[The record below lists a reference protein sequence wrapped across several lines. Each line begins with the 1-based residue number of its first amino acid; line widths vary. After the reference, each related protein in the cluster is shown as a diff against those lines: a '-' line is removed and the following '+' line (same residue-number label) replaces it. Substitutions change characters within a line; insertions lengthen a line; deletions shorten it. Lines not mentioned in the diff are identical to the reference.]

1 MDVFL
6 FYSPFEMISVS
17 KSAHPESA
25 RVSPAFNGARNTFRF
40 DSVVVWN
47 MFSENLK
54 VWKTGF
60 TSFSGH
66 LRTLAAE
73 LSRASSP
80 SVSCSATLSRL
91 ID

>member
-6 FYSPFEMISVS
+6 FYSPFEMISVG

-25 RVSPAFNGARNTFRF
+25 RASPAFNGAINTFRF
-40 DSVVVWN
+40 NSVVWN

-54 VWKTGF
+54 LWKTGF
-60 TSFSGH
+60 TSFGGH
-66 LRTLAAE
+66 LHTLTAE
-73 LSRASSP
+73 LCRASSP